1 MRESFSLQL
10 KLCTKDAGHEAGIAE
25 GHACFRF
32 DYFAGGSSLLHYPEI
47 RPKEGKYDLS
57 AT

>member
-32 DYFAGGSSLLHYPEI
+32 DYFAGGSSLLQCPEI

>member
-25 GHACFRF
+25 GHGRFRF
-32 DYFAGGSSLLHYPEI
+32 DYFAGRSSLLQCPEI